1 MKVSVDGRWFKDEE
15 GRTLHLRGVN
25 LGGST
30 KVPQIPNG
38 ATWNRVG
45 FYDHR
50 NVSFVGKPF
59 PIEEADEH
67 FSRLKKW
74 GLNFIRFLITW
85 EAIEHAGPGIYDE
98 AYLEYL
104 YAVVKRAADHDLFL
118 FIDPHQDVW
127 SRFSGGDGAP
137 GWTFEVVGMDI
148 TKFHQ
153 AGAAFTH
160 QEIGDPYPRMMWP
173 SNYSKFACATMF
185 TLFFGGNI
193 FTPEIKVGG
202 VPIQEFLQAHY
213 INAIKQV
220 AERLKGFSHVLGY
233 DTLNEPSQGYIGFP
247 NVNLIPAQMIAQG
260 PSPTI
265 FEGMLLASGFPQE
278 VVEKSF
284 LPIQIISKRKILNSE
299 GISLWMDNAEAIWR
313 KHGVWDVDK
322 NGEPQLLQ
330 PEYFSEIKGNE
341 VDFDRDWFAS
351 FVDKYSK
358 GIHSVHPE
366 AIIFVSPPP
375 ASFRFGKETYSPSG
389 MENIVYAP
397 HWYDGITL
405 GYQRYIPWLCVSV
418 IENKIKFSIGRRKKR
433 KDFRKQIKAL
443 IAQFEGRSSGVPTVI
458 GEVGIPYNM
467 NKKFAYKTDDFSR
480 QIMAMDDSLQALE
493 SNVVNFTLWNYTAD
507 NSNARGDL
515 WNDEDLSIFSRDH
528 QKGTRDAYD
537 GGRALEAVLRPYAYK
552 IPGEPVE
559 MSFDIQT
566 KVFKFSFRLDLKVA
580 APLEIFVPEF
590 QYSKGFLLD
599 GRDGKF
605 KIDEK
610 RQIVL
615 FFPNLEKKHHH
626 IQISPKL
633 NDDNGTSLGIEPP

>member
-1 MKVSVDGRWFKDEE
+1 
-15 GRTLHLRGVN
+15 
-25 LGGST
+25 
-30 KVPQIPNG
+30 
-38 ATWNRVG
+38 
-45 FYDHR
+45 
-50 NVSFVGKPF
+50 
-59 PIEEADEH
+59 
-67 FSRLKKW
+67 
-74 GLNFIRFLITW
+74 
-85 EAIEHAGPGIYDE
+85 
-98 AYLEYL
+98 
-104 YAVVKRAADHDLFL
+104 
-118 FIDPHQDVW
+118 
-127 SRFSGGDGAP
+127 
-137 GWTFEVVGMDI
+137 
-148 TKFHQ
+148 
-153 AGAAFTH
+153 
-160 QEIGDPYPRMMWP
+160 
-173 SNYSKFACATMF
+173 MF
-185 TLFFGGNI
+185 TLCFGGNI

-220 AERLKGFSHVLGY
+220 AERVKGFSHVLGY
-233 DTLNEPSQGYIGFP
+233 DTLNEPSQDYIGFP

-284 LPIQIISKRKILNSE
+284 LPIQIISKRKILDSE

-599 GRDGKF
+599 GRDVKF